1 MLTNLLA
8 DKVYG
13 VRLPEFLLGGGEG
26 HLRIHEGRYQR
37 LEVRLNEVPGRLGL
51 DAVGEEGEDIILAF
65 FRQPGLTGDKELDL
79 AQVNLNDLRGEGVDK
94 TISKSTI
101 LLLEGAGELGWI
113 TVSTVEAAE
122 GGICPLLGL
131 PPFASFPFVLIRRH
145 RITGNLEIDNL
156 EEQPSPWN
164 QALVAHLVAAKL
176 KKRGF
181 HVCLEDVVEEHRN
194 FL

>member
-8 DKVYG
+8 DEVYG
-13 VRLPEFLLGGGEG
+13 VGLPEFLLGGGES
-26 HLRIHEGRYQR
+26 HLRIDKGRYQR
-37 LEVRLNEVPGRLGL
+37 LEVGLDEVPGRLGL
-51 DAVGEEGEDIILAF
+51 DAVGEEGEDIVLAF

-79 AQVNLNDLRGEGVDK
+79 VQVNLNDLRGEGVHK
-94 TISKSTI
+94 TISKGTI
-101 LLLEGAGELGWI
+101 LLLQGAGELGWI
-113 TVSTVEAAE
+113 TVSAVEAAK

-131 PPFASFPFVLIRRH
+131 PPFASFPFVLVRWH
-145 RITGNLEIDNL
+145 RITGDLEIDNL
-156 EEQPSPWN
+156 EEQPSPRN

-181 HVCLEDVVEEHRN
+181 HVRLEDVVQEHRN